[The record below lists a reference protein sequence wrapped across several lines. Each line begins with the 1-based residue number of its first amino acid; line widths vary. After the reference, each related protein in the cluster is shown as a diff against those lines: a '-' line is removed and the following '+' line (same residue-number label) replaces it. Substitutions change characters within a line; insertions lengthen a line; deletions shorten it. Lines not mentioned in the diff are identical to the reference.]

1 MKENSELL
9 AQQKPTIELVTPRT
23 RNGEPIICP
32 PNCMPNCPPV
42 CPPNTRPCQPDI
54 RPEICQ
60 PIGGFPRPPIRDPRP
75 N

>member
-9 AQQKPTIELVTPRT
+9 AQQKPTIELVTPRIG
-23 RNGEPIICP
+23 RNGEPSVVCP

-42 CPPNTRPCQPDI
+42 CPPEVRI
-54 RPEICQ
+54 PEPLLC
-60 PIGGFPRPPIRDPRP
+60 PPFGGFPRPPFPPQPPRP